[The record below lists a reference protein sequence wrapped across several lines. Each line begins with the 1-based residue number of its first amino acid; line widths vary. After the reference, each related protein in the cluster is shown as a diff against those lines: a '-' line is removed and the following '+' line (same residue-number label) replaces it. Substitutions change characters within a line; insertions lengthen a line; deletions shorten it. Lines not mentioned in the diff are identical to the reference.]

1 MVMSTQYIVCRGW
14 VTDTRDDE
22 SNLGKALPKYRV
34 NGCVS
39 SSNPRIWIW
48 KLITPISVV
57 EQQLPPTPPPPLLLI
72 SSAGGGRT
80 DKYKRFSD
88 QLGKVVRSLIKL
100 VNTMADG

>member
-1 MVMSTQYIVCRGW
+1 MVMSTQYIVYRGW
-14 VTDTRDDE
+14 VTETRRDE

-57 EQQLPPTPPPPLLLI
+57 EQQLPPTPPPLLLI
-72 SSAGGGRT
+72 SSIGGGRP

-88 QLGKVVRSLIKL
+88 QLGKVIRSLIKL
-100 VNTMADG
+100 VNTTSDG